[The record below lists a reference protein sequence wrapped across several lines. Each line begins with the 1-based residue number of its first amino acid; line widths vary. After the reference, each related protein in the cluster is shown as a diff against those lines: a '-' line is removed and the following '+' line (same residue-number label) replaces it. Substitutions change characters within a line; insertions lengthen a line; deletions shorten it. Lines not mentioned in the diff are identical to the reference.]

1 MTLTVILNIIFI
13 PLYGLKG
20 TAFATL
26 LSITLYSLSKLL
38 FVVKRMKLF
47 PFTSKTITA
56 FGILIGCFLLFY
68 FWEFPFHPIINIG
81 LKSIFVSFIY
91 LFLNYKLKLSD
102 DINVVM
108 ENVLRKIGF

>member
-1 MTLTVILNIIFI
+1 MTLTVILNMIFI

-47 PFTSKTITA
+47 PFTSKTITS
-56 FGILIGCFLLFY
+56 FGILLVCFLTFY
-68 FWEFPFHPIINIG
+68 FWDFSFHPIINISI
-81 LKSIFVSFIY
+81 KSILVSIVY
-91 LFLNYKLKLSD
+91 LFLSYKLKLSD
-102 DINVVM
+102 DINIVM
-108 ENVLRKIGF
+108 ENVLRKFRF